1 VNNQTINSFNEEV
14 SGGQYVKTVFSYVK
28 PYKWPIAIALIL
40 MLIELSV
47 ELVQPLIIAK
57 IIDEGIMQGD
67 ETVIWK
73 WGGVMMLMAFVAF
86 FAGATNSFF
95 ASHASQSFGFD
106 VRSALFKQVQQF
118 TVATFTK
125 FPTAGLITRLTSDV
139 TMVQNVLFMSLRIM
153 LRAPLLV
160 IGSVIMAFI
169 VNAYLAMF
177 LVIGAPFLL
186 FFLYFMVKKG
196 VSYFALVQ
204 VRLDRVN
211 RVLQENL
218 QAVRLVKAYLRGKF
232 ESTRFEK
239 VSNLLKMDTVKALR
253 VMEIIMPLL
262 LLVMNV
268 SVLAVL
274 WFGAREIQT
283 NNAQIGELVAI
294 VNYAMRMTG
303 AFTMFAFI
311 IMAFARAK
319 ASAERMEE
327 VLLVNEG
334 LELDE
339 DSGKMKGTPVGEI
352 NFQNVTFTYPNTAEA
367 VLKNISFNV
376 KSGEKLAI
384 MGATGAGKSTLLQ
397 LIPRFFEASQ
407 GSVTVDGK
415 DVNKWSL
422 DQLRQAIGL
431 VPQQSLL
438 FTGSIYQNLAWG
450 KMEASKE
457 ELQLAAKQA
466 QIHTSIEQFAKGY
479 DTRVGQKGVNLSG
492 GQKQRLSIARAL
504 VRKPEILLLDDST
517 SALDVKTE
525 AALWG
530 ALEKQQATMLVVT
543 QKIVTAKGADRIL
556 LLDNG
561 HISAYGPHEELLKTS
576 DLYRQIVE
584 SQQQQEVPAHATDS
598 I

>member
-1 VNNQTINSFNEEV
+1 M
-14 SGGQYVKTVFSYVK
+14 KTVFSYVR
-28 PYKWPIAIALIL
+28 PYKWPIAIALFL

-57 IIDEGIMQGD
+57 IIDDGIMQGD
-67 ETVIWK
+67 QSVIWT

-86 FAGATNSFF
+86 LSGATNSFF
-95 ASHASQSFGFD
+95 ASHASQSFAFD

-160 IGSVIMAFI
+160 LGSVIMAFI

-186 FFLYFMVKKG
+186 IFLYIMVKKG
-196 VSYFALVQ
+196 VSFFALVQ

-218 QAVRLVKAYLRGKF
+218 QAVRLVKAYLRGTF
-232 ESTRFEK
+232 ESSRFEK

-253 VMEIIMPLL
+253 IMEIILPLL
-262 LLVMNV
+262 LLVMNI
-268 SVLAVL
+268 SLLAVL
-274 WFGAREIQT
+274 WFGAREIQS

-303 AFTMFAFI
+303 AFSMFAFI

-334 LELDE
+334 LERDE
-339 DSGKMKGTPVGEI
+339 ETGKMHEALEGEI
-352 NFQNVTFTYPNTAEA
+352 SFNNVTFSYPNSSEL
-367 VLKNISFNV
+367 VLNNITFDV

-384 MGATGAGKSTLLQ
+384 MGATGAGKSTLMQ
-397 LIPRFFEASQ
+397 LIPRFFEVTS
-407 GSVTVDGK
+407 GSITVDGK
-415 DVNKWSL
+415 DVNKWPL

-450 KMEASKE
+450 KVEASTE
-457 ELQLAAKQA
+457 ELQQAAKQA
-466 QIHTSIEQFAKGY
+466 QIHSSVEQFAKGY

-525 AALWG
+525 ALLWEALDK
-530 ALEKQQATMLVVT
+530 EEATMLVIT
-543 QKIVTAKGADRIL
+543 QKIRTAKGADRVL

-561 HISAYGPHEELLKTS
+561 RISAYGSHQELIETS
-576 DLYRQIVE
+576 ELYRQIAE
-584 SQQQQEVPAHATDS
+584 SQQEQEVEANATDVN
-598 I
+598 

>member
-1 VNNQTINSFNEEV
+1 M
-14 SGGQYVKTVFSYVK
+14 KTVFSYVR
-28 PYKWPIAIALIL
+28 PYKWPIAIALFL

-57 IIDEGIMQGD
+57 IIDDGIMKGD
-67 ETVIWK
+67 QSVIWT

-86 FAGATNSFF
+86 LSGATNSFF
-95 ASHASQSFGFD
+95 ASHASQSFAFD

-160 IGSVIMAFI
+160 LGSVIMAFI

-186 FFLYFMVKKG
+186 IFLYIMVKKG

-218 QAVRLVKAYLRGKF
+218 QAVRLVKAYLRGTF
-232 ESTRFEK
+232 ESSRFEK

-253 VMEIIMPLL
+253 IMEIILPLL
-262 LLVMNV
+262 LLVMNI
-268 SVLAVL
+268 SLLAVL
-274 WFGAREIQT
+274 WFGAREIQW

-303 AFTMFAFI
+303 AFSMFAFI

-334 LELDE
+334 LERDE
-339 DSGKMKGTPVGEI
+339 ESGKMHGIIKGEI
-352 NFQNVTFTYPNTAEA
+352 SFKNVTFSYPNTAEP
-367 VLKNISFNV
+367 VLQNISFDV

-384 MGATGAGKSTLLQ
+384 MGATGAGKSTLMQ
-397 LIPRFFEASQ
+397 LIPRFFEVTS
-407 GSVTVDGK
+407 GSITVDGK
-415 DVNKWSL
+415 DVKKWPL

-450 KMEASKE
+450 KVEASTD
-457 ELQLAAKQA
+457 ELQQAAKQA
-466 QIHTSIEQFAKGY
+466 QIHSSVEQFAKGY

-525 AALWG
+525 ASLWEALDK
-530 ALEKQQATMLVVT
+530 EEATMLVVT
-543 QKIVTAKGADRIL
+543 QKIRTAKGADRVL

-561 HISAYGPHEELLKTS
+561 RIAAYGSHQELIETS
-576 DLYRQIVE
+576 DLYRQIAE
-584 SQQQQEVPAHATDS
+584 SQQEQEVPSHAPDVN
-598 I
+598 

>member
-1 VNNQTINSFNEEV
+1 
-14 SGGQYVKTVFSYVK
+14 
-28 PYKWPIAIALIL
+28 
-40 MLIELSV
+40 V
-47 ELVQPLIIAK
+47 ELIQPLIIAK
-57 IIDEGIMQGD
+57 IIDDGIMKD
-67 ETVIWK
+67 DVSVIWT
-73 WGGVMMLMAFVAF
+73 WGGVMMLMAILAF
-86 FAGATNSFF
+86 LSGATNSFF

-106 VRSALFKQVQQF
+106 VRTALFKQVQQF

-177 LVIGAPFLL
+177 LVIGAPFLI
-186 FFLYFMVKKG
+186 FFLYIMVKKG

-232 ESTRFEK
+232 ESSRFEK

-253 VMEIIMPLL
+253 VMEIILPLL
-262 LLVMNV
+262 LFVMNI
-268 SVLAVL
+268 SLLAVL
-274 WFGAREIQT
+274 WFGASEIKS

-303 AFTMFAFI
+303 AFSMFAFI

-327 VLLVNEG
+327 VLLVNKG
-334 LELDE
+334 LERDE
-339 DSGKMKGTPVGEI
+339 NTGKMHEAAEGEI
-352 NFQNVTFTYPNTAEA
+352 SFHNVTFSYPNSSEP
-367 VLKNISFNV
+367 VLKNISFNI

-397 LIPRFFEASQ
+397 LIPRFFEASS
-407 GSVTVDGK
+407 GSVKVDGK

-450 KMEASKE
+450 KVEASIE
-457 ELQLAAKQA
+457 ELQHAAKQA

-525 AALWG
+525 AALWE
-530 ALEKQQATMLVVT
+530 ALDKEEATMVVVT
-543 QKIVTAKGADRIL
+543 QKIRTAKGADRVL

-561 HISAYGPHEELLKTS
+561 EIAAYGSHEELLKTS
-576 DLYRQIVE
+576 ELYRQIAE
-584 SQQQQEVPAHATDS
+584 SQQEQEVPAHATDS

>member
-1 VNNQTINSFNEEV
+1 M
-14 SGGQYVKTVFSYVK
+14 KTVFSYVK
-28 PYKWPIAIALIL
+28 PYKWPIAIALFL

-47 ELVQPLIIAK
+47 ELIQPLIIAK
-57 IIDEGIMQGD
+57 IIDDGIMKGD
-67 ETVIWK
+67 VSVIWT
-73 WGGVMMLMAFVAF
+73 WGGVMMLMAIIAF
-86 FAGATNSFF
+86 LSGATNSFF

-106 VRSALFKQVQQF
+106 VRTALFKQVQQF

-169 VNAYLAMF
+169 VNAYLAIF
-177 LVIGAPFLL
+177 LVIGAPFLI

-218 QAVRLVKAYLRGKF
+218 QAVRLVKAYLRGQF
-232 ESTRFEK
+232 ESSRFEK

-253 VMEIIMPLL
+253 VMEIILPLL
-262 LLVMNV
+262 LLVMNI
-268 SVLAVL
+268 SLLAVL
-274 WFGAREIQT
+274 WFGASEIKT

-294 VNYAMRMTG
+294 VNYALRMTG
-303 AFTMFAFI
+303 AFSMFSFI
-311 IMAFARAK
+311 IMAIARAK

-327 VLLVNEG
+327 VLLVNKG
-334 LELDE
+334 LERDE
-339 DSGKMKGTPVGEI
+339 ETGKMLGAAEGEI
-352 NFQNVTFTYPNTAEA
+352 SFHNVTFSYPNSPEP
-367 VLKNISFNV
+367 VLKNISFDV

-384 MGATGAGKSTLLQ
+384 MGATGTGKSTLLQ
-397 LIPRFFEASQ
+397 LIPRFFEASA
-407 GSVTVDGK
+407 GSVKVDGK
-415 DVNKWSL
+415 DVRKWSL

-450 KMEASKE
+450 KIEASTE
-457 ELQLAAKQA
+457 ELQHAAKQA

-525 AALWG
+525 AALWE
-530 ALEKQQATMLVVT
+530 ALDKEEATMLVVT
-543 QKIVTAKGADRIL
+543 QKIRTAKGADRVL

-561 HISAYGPHEELLKTS
+561 EIAAYGSHEELLQTS
-576 DLYRQIVE
+576 DLYRQIAE
-584 SQQQQEVPAHATDS
+584 SQQEQEVSAHETDS

>member
-1 VNNQTINSFNEEV
+1 VNNQIINSFNEEV
-14 SGGQYVKTVFSYVK
+14 SGGHHVKTVFSYVK

-47 ELVQPLIIAK
+47 ELIQPLIIAK
-57 IIDEGIMQGD
+57 IIDDGIMKED
-67 ETVIWK
+67 VSVIWT
-73 WGGVMMLMAFVAF
+73 WGGVMMLMAIIAF
-86 FAGATNSFF
+86 LSGATNSFF

-106 VRSALFKQVQQF
+106 VRTALFKQVQQF

-160 IGSVIMAFI
+160 IGSIIMAFI

-177 LVIGAPFLL
+177 LVIGAPFLI

-218 QAVRLVKAYLRGKF
+218 QAVRLVKAYLRGTF
-232 ESTRFEK
+232 ESSRFEK

-253 VMEIIMPLL
+253 VMEIILPLL
-262 LLVMNV
+262 LLVMNI
-268 SVLAVL
+268 SLLAVL
-274 WFGAREIQT
+274 WFGASEIKS

-303 AFTMFAFI
+303 AFSMFAFI

-334 LELDE
+334 LERDE
-339 DSGKMKGTPVGEI
+339 ETGKMLGAAEGEI
-352 NFQNVTFTYPNTAEA
+352 SFHNVTFSYPNSSEP
-367 VLKNISFNV
+367 VLKNISFDV

-397 LIPRFFEASQ
+397 LIPRFFEATT
-407 GSVTVDGK
+407 GSVKVDGK

-450 KMEASKE
+450 KIEASIE
-457 ELQLAAKQA
+457 ELQHAAKQA

-525 AALWG
+525 AALWE
-530 ALEKQQATMLVVT
+530 ALDKEQATMLVVT
-543 QKIVTAKGADRIL
+543 QKIRTAKGADRVL

-561 HISAYGPHEELLKTS
+561 QIAAYGSHEELLETS
-576 DLYRQIVE
+576 DLYRQIAE
-584 SQQQQEVPAHATDS
+584 SQQEQEVPAHATDS